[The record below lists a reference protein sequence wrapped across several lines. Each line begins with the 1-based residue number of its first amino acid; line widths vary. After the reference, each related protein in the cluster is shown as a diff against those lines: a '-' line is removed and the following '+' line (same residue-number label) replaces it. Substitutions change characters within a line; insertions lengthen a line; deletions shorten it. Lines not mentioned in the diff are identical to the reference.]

1 MLSPSRSAPRRRL
14 LGAAVAGVLTYS
26 GTAVAQRAGAPDAVL
41 WVAIAGGTLVG
52 VAGLRLA
59 PRVDPRRAVPLV
71 VVAGALF
78 RLALVPTD
86 PVLSTDVWHY
96 LWDGRVQA
104 AGVNP
109 YLAAPESLDLLA
121 LRDDVIFPSL
131 GRPEAVTAYQP
142 LSQLVFAATWR
153 LGLRTPQALKA
164 VFAVADVAVCWL
176 LVTALRRAGRDPRLV
191 VGYAW
196 HPLPVVAFA
205 GSGHND
211 VLALLAVVAA
221 ALAWRSRRLLACGAL
236 LGVAGGLKL
245 VPLLALPA
253 FLRPRRPRGPGD
265 ADASMR
271 SSSGCTVADE
281 GGGWSWRWAAG
292 IPLLTAAVLAVSAL
306 PYLDAGPR
314 VLGYLA
320 DGYLRTEGY
329 ASGSRFALASA
340 LGLDGRVVAAVVAP
354 LVIVG
359 VVRSRRPAPQRAAW
373 LLGAA
378 LALTTPYPWYAA
390 ALVALAVLGGAGWA
404 WWPFALALEVAYASL
419 FIGPPG
425 VRLAEVVRVPAAGAV
440 ALAAIAA
447 LVGSARARRAVLDQ
461 RSAPSRP
468 AATHTTPRTT
478 ASRSP

>member
-1 MLSPSRSAPRRRL
+1 M
-14 LGAAVAGVLTYS
+14 
-26 GTAVAQRAGAPDAVL
+26 

-52 VAGLRLA
+52 IAGLRLA
-59 PRVDPRRAVPLV
+59 PQVDQRRAVPLIL
-71 VVAGALF
+71 VAGALF
-78 RLALVPTD
+78 RLALVPSD

-109 YLAAPESLDLLA
+109 YLAAPDSLELLA

-131 GRPEAVTAYQP
+131 GRPEATTAYQP
-142 LSQLVFAATWR
+142 LSQLAFAVTWR
-153 LGLRTPQALKA
+153 LGLRTPQGLKA

-176 LVTALRRAGRDPRLV
+176 LVTGLRRAGRDPRLV

-253 FLRPRRPRGPGD
+253 FLRPRGPGEED
-265 ADASMR
+265 A
-271 SSSGCTVADE
+271 
-281 GGGWSWRWAAG
+281 GGAWSWRWAVG
-292 IPLLTAAVLAVSAL
+292 VPVLTVAVLGVCAL

-320 DGYLRTEGY
+320 DGYLQSEGY
-329 ASGSRFALASA
+329 TSGSRFALASA

-354 LVIVG
+354 LVVVG
-359 VVRSRRPAPQRAAW
+359 ALRSRRPAPQRAAW
-373 LLGAA
+373 VLGAA
-378 LALTTPYPWYAA
+378 LALTTPYPWYGA

-440 ALAAIAA
+440 AVAAVAA
-447 LVGSARARRAVLDQ
+447 LLGSARARRAVLEQ
-461 RSAPSRP
+461 RHAPSRP
-468 AATHTTPRTT
+468 AATQTTPSTA